1 MVGATCSVKT
11 EQRGN
16 PVTVARMMGLE
27 TAAAIL
33 GGVDMLAVALGIT
46 PRGVRHKL
54 TGDRGVSDADM
65 LAAADALDVRAK
77 RIADHAFK
85 LREQVRSTPEGSEPL

>member
-1 MVGATCSVKT
+1 MCSAKT

-33 GGVDMLAVALGIT
+33 GGIDVLASALGIT

-65 LAAADALDVRAK
+65 LAAADALDLRAK

-85 LREQVRSTPEGSEPL
+85 LREQVRPRAEGSEPL